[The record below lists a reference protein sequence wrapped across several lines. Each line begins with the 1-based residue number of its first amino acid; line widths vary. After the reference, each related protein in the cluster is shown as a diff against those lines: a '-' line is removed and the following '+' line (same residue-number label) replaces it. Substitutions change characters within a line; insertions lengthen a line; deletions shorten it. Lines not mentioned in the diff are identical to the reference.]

1 MMRKTVKKPKIYI
14 SLLRINLFFHSMNI
28 RLSHI
33 AFPCF
38 LSLLAS
44 LFEGIGFGLLIP
56 TVKGILEG
64 NFSFVMDIPFL
75 NKIMELGF
83 MLLGRSQPVIFGQL
97 LALIFISILLKNC
110 LLYFSSIII
119 VYLGK
124 RLANNLRKKIYAR
137 YLSFGKL
144 FFDRTSAG
152 HLYQVLLNFTDAIAN
167 QFEKLEGIF
176 YMFLS
181 FVVYTILMV
190 AISWQLTVFIFL
202 IFPMFHYAVSWII
215 RRIRQSS
222 FYLRESY
229 SSLGTSIS
237 NALSSIPLIK
247 AYQSEERE
255 KKWFSHASDRVCKIQ
270 FSMAKKQALIPC
282 FQEVIAI
289 VMLLILVAVMAFLLV
304 EKKIGNI
311 GGYMVFFLLMRRST
325 IYFGVFNAARASLAS
340 IRGYVQEISTIFNDK
355 NKFFI
360 KCGTEEFTGLKENIK
375 FDGVTFL
382 YPKGVVALKDITLTI
397 DKGKITAIVGSSG
410 SGKTTL
416 ISLIMRFY
424 DIQPEKIKIDGI
436 DIKEFTLQSLMAKI
450 SLVSQETFIMN
461 ASLKTNITYGLEGDI
476 KSEVISE
483 AVKCAEMSDFVARLP
498 EGLDTNVGDR
508 GVKLS
513 GGEKQRVSIARAI
526 LKKAEIIILDEA
538 TSSLDSITESLIQK
552 ALKELVKNRTTI
564 VIAHRL
570 STIKNADNII
580 VLENG
585 RIAEEGS
592 LNELLANRGKFYEF
606 WQEQKFF

>member
-1 MMRKTVKKPKIYI
+1 MMKKTIKKTKIYI
-14 SLLRINLFFHSMNI
+14 TFLRASRFFRSMDI
-28 RLSHI
+28 KLRHML
-33 AFPCF
+33 FPCF
-38 LSLLAS
+38 LALLAS

-75 NKIMELGF
+75 NKIMEPGF
-83 MLLGRSQPVIFGQL
+83 MLLGKSQPVIFGQL

-119 VYLGK
+119 AYLGK
-124 RLANNLRKKIYAR
+124 KLANNLRKKIYAR

-152 HLYQVLLNFTDAIAN
+152 HLYQVLLNFTEAVAS
-167 QFEKLEGIF
+167 QLGCLQGIIQ
-176 YMFLS
+176 MFLS
-181 FVVYTILMV
+181 FIVYLIIMA
-190 AISWQLTVFIFL
+190 AISWQLTFFIFL
-202 IFPMFHYAVSWII
+202 MFPIFHFTVSWII
-215 RRIRQSS
+215 RKIRQNS
-222 FYLRESY
+222 FYLTESY
-229 SSLGTSIS
+229 STLGTSIS
-237 NALSSIPLIK
+237 NALSSMPLIK

-255 KKWFSHASDRVCKIQ
+255 KKWFSHASGCVRDIQ
-270 FSMAKKQALIPC
+270 VSMAKKQALIPC
-282 FQEVIAI
+282 FQEMISLT
-289 VMLLILVAVMAFLLV
+289 MLLTLVAIIAFLLV
-304 EKKIGNI
+304 EKKIGDI
-311 GGYMVFFLLMRRST
+311 SGYMIFFLLIRRST
-325 IYFGVFNAARASLAS
+325 IYFGVFNAARVSLAS
-340 IRGYVQEISTIFNDK
+340 IRGHTQEISKVFND
-355 NKFFI
+355 NDKFFI
-360 KCGTEEFTGLKENIK
+360 KCGTRKFTGLKENIK

-382 YPKGVVALKDITLTI
+382 YPEGIAALKDITLTI
-397 DKGKITAIVGSSG
+397 DKGKVTAIVGSSG

-424 DIQPEKIKIDGI
+424 DILPEKIKIDGI
-436 DIKEFTLQSLMAKI
+436 DIKEFTLQSLMKKI
-450 SLVSQETFIMN
+450 SLVTQETFIMN

-476 KSEVISE
+476 KSEAISE
-483 AVKCAEMSDFVARLP
+483 AVKLAEMSDFVTHLP
-498 EGLDTNVGDR
+498 KGLDTNVGDR
-508 GVKLS
+508 GAKLS

-526 LKKAEIIILDEA
+526 LKQAEIIILDEA

-570 STIKNADNII
+570 STIKNADKII

-585 RIAEEGS
+585 RIAEQGS
-592 LNELLANRGKFYEF
+592 LNELLAIKGKFYEF